1 MASKD
6 LQAIRAFEEHC
17 AQIRQHTTV
26 KSTETPAEKQARITD
41 LLSDY
46 GKFFPYYF
54 PHYAKSESADFQIE
68 EAHIIR
74 DNPHI
79 RAVEEWGRG
88 HSKSVTFDIGVPMW
102 LKALGMIKVM
112 VLVGKSEDNADTLL
126 ADVQAEMLANERYK
140 ADFGEQYSAG
150 SWEDG
155 EFVTRDGCAFFARG
169 RGQSPRGLR
178 HRETRPDYIVIDDL
192 DDDELV
198 QNEDR
203 VRKMVDWILEALFG
217 AMDMGRGRFIMVGNR
232 IHKKSVL
239 AHMAERPG
247 LHHRVVNTLDENG
260 NPTWHQKYTRADV
273 EAVREVQGE
282 RRFQKEYMNN
292 PITEGTIFK
301 HNWIKYKALPPLP
314 KYDFLVCYCD
324 PSFKSSSKNDYKA
337 IKLWGKIGNELHH
350 IKAFVR
356 QATPTAMVR
365 WFYDL
370 HESLPDGVTVEYWME
385 ANFMQDTLLDEFT
398 TEGEARGYQ
407 LPIRGDMRV
416 KPDKLQRIEAVSP
429 LWERGFVYYNQELE
443 KDPDMLKGIEQTLA
457 VGKGS
462 RMNDDGPDADE
473 GAIWHL
479 QRRGR
484 QAGFKPA
491 IGKHQRKTR

>member
-26 KSTETPAEKQARITD
+26 KATETAKEKQERITH
-41 LLSDY
+41 LLADY
-46 GKFFPYYF
+46 GRFFGYYF
-54 PHYAKSESADFQIE
+54 PHYAQNESASFQIE
-68 EAHIIR
+68 EAHKIR

-102 LKALGMIKVM
+102 LKALKMIKVM

-126 ADVQAEMLANERYK
+126 ADVQAEMLSNQRYI

-203 VRKMVDWILEALFG
+203 TRKMVDWILEALFG

-239 AHMAERPG
+239 AQMAERPG
-247 LHHRVVNTLDENG
+247 VHHRVVNTLDDDG
-260 NPTWHQKYTRADV
+260 NPTWHQKYSRADV

-282 RRFQKEYMNN
+282 RRFQKEYQNN

-301 HNWIKYKALPPLP
+301 HNWIKYKVMPGLEE
-314 KYDFLVCYCD
+314 YEHLVAYCD

-356 QATPTAMVR
+356 QASVTSMVQ

-370 HESLPDGVTVEYWME
+370 NEALPEGVVIDYWME

-398 TEGEARGYQ
+398 TEGDKRGYQ
-407 LPIRGDMRV
+407 LPIRGDHRQ
-416 KPDKLQRIEAVSP
+416 KPDKLMRIEAVSP
-429 LWERGFVYYNQELE
+429 LWERGFVFYNVAYE
-443 KDPDMLKGIEQTLA
+443 KDPDMVRGIEQTLA

-462 RMNDDGPDADE
+462 RVNDDGPDADE
-473 GAIWHL
+473 GAIWQL

-484 QAGFKPA
+484 QSTFKPA
-491 IGKHQRKTR
+491 IGKRIIRTR